1 MRQLTGSLFGGVI
14 TQFSKL
20 PMRQLTPNVL
30 EDILIPLSKLPMRQ
44 LTPER
49 KAVSSGR
56 ISKLPMRQLTVVFCA
71 NILMLLKLAAGYS
84 YLTKILGSCQNP

>member
-1 MRQLTGSLFGGVI
+1 MISKLPMGQLTLLNISTALSI
-14 TQFSKL
+14 FSKL
-20 PMRQLTPNVL
+20 PMRQLTKGEP
-30 EDILIPLSKLPMRQ
+30 SKLFVP
-44 LTPER
+44 
-49 KAVSSGR
+49 

>member
-44 LTPER
+44 LT
-49 KAVSSGR
+49 R
-56 ISKLPMRQLTVVFCA
+56 IFDCDRE
-71 NILMLLKLAAGYS
+71 
-84 YLTKILGSCQNP
+84 